1 MKKEF
6 FGDTFLHCRD
16 VHNGIDGKSCYKV
29 ELNSANNQL
38 YITCENQT
46 IPDKEK
52 YILDVTGAN

>member
-16 VHNGIDGKSCYKV
+16 VHNEIDGKYCYKV
-29 ELNSANNQL
+29 ELNSSNNQL
-38 YITCENQT
+38 YITCESQT

-52 YILDVTGAN
+52 YI